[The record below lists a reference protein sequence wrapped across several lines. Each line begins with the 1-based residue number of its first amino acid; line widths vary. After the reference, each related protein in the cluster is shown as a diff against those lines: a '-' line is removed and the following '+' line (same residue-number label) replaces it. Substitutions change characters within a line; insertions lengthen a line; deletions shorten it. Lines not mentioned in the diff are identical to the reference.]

1 MWSSLRSPDDS
12 PIERVTIDYVL
23 ICLTASHRNASF
35 DLLERLSIGAPA
47 AASRLVTDAGVLDGA
62 VVLATCNRFEA
73 YLDIAGDE
81 SDSAVSATVQAV
93 AAASDLDATEV
104 LDSVNV
110 LDGKDVVQHLFAVS
124 SGLESVVVGETE
136 ISGQVR
142 RSLEDARSNGTT
154 TSDLERLFQ
163 EAAHTSRGVKTRTR
177 IGAAGRSLVRLGLE
191 LASSRVTDWAR
202 TRVLLVGTG
211 SYAATTIAALRD
223 RSATNIQ
230 VFSPSGRAPW
240 FAAKHDLV
248 AATDLREAIGTT
260 DVLITCTSTEVPVV
274 EPADLADGRRR
285 IVIDLGLPRNVDPD
299 VADVDGVELLDLET
313 ISIHAPIAEL
323 NAESEARQMV
333 DDAVSRFRAQ
343 ALEQST
349 TPALVAFRKH
359 VFDIL
364 DDEIDRAKR
373 REGDAESAEQTERA
387 LRHLVG
393 VLLHRPSVRAR
404 ELGRAGRGEEFVGA
418 LDALFGVR
426 PEPEAE
432 LPAPIVPLAERTAPE
447 CPVST
452 DRTGEADAS

>member
-1 MWSSLRSPDDS
+1 M
-12 PIERVTIDYVL
+12 L

-47 AASRLVTDAGVLDGA
+47 AASRLVTESGVLDGA

-73 YLDIAGDE
+73 YLDIAGDDR
-81 SDSAVSATVQAV
+81 DSAVAATVQAV
-93 AAASDLDATEV
+93 AAASDLAADQVVESVQV
-104 LDSVNV
+104 LG
-110 LDGKDVVQHLFAVS
+110 GKDVVQHLFAVS

-142 RSLEDARSNGTT
+142 RSLEDARSKGTT

-191 LASSRVTDWAR
+191 LASSRITDWAGA
-202 TRVLLVGTG
+202 RVLLIGTG

-223 RSATNIQ
+223 RGATTIQ
-230 VFSPSGRAPW
+230 VFSPSGRAAW
-240 FAAKHDLV
+240 FATKHDLV
-248 AATDLREAIGTT
+248 AAHDLDQAIRTS
-260 DVLITCTSTEVPVV
+260 DVVITCTSTELPVV
-274 EPADLADGRRR
+274 TASHLADGARR
-285 IVIDLGLPRNVDPD
+285 IVIDLGMPRNVDPAA
-299 VADVDGVELLDLET
+299 ADVDGVELLDLET
-313 ISIHAPIAEL
+313 IGIHAPLAEL
-323 NAESEARQMV
+323 NAESEARAMV

-373 REGDAESAEQTERA
+373 RSDGDPQAAEQTERA

-404 ELGRAGRGEEFVGA
+404 ELGRAGRADEFIGA
-418 LDALFGVR
+418 LDALYGVR

-432 LPAPIVPLAERTAPE
+432 LPTPVVPFVDRVLSERETAGR
-447 CPVST
+447 T
-452 DRTGEADAS
+452 DEADAS

>member
-1 MWSSLRSPDDS
+1 M
-12 PIERVTIDYVL
+12 L

-47 AASRLVTDAGVLDGA
+47 AASHLVTDSDVLDGA

-73 YLDIAGDE
+73 YLDIAGDDAAAVRATVE
-81 SDSAVSATVQAV
+81 AVSAASELQA
-93 AAASDLDATEV
+93 DEV
-104 LDSVNV
+104 LDSVQV
-110 LDGKDVVQHLFAVS
+110 LGGGDVVQHLFAVS

-142 RSLEDARSNGTT
+142 RALEDARRNGTT

-191 LASSRVTDWAR
+191 LASSRITDWAEA
-202 TRVLLVGTG
+202 RVLLVGTG

-223 RSATNIQ
+223 RGAEHIQ

-248 AATDLREAIGTT
+248 AAPDLRAAIGQS
-260 DVLITCTSTEVPVV
+260 DVVITCTSSEVPVV
-274 EPADLADGRRR
+274 EACDLDDGARR
-285 IVIDLGLPRNVDPD
+285 IVIDLGLPRNVHPD
-299 VADVDGVELLDLET
+299 AADVEGVELLDLET

-323 NAESEARQMV
+323 NAETEARAIV

-349 TPALVAFRKH
+349 TPALVALRKH

-364 DDEIDRAKR
+364 DDEIDRVKR
-373 REGDAESAEQTERA
+373 RGDTTPETAEQTERA

-404 ELGRAGRGEEFVGA
+404 ELGRAGRGDDFTGA

-426 PEPEAE
+426 PEPVADV
-432 LPAPIVPLAERTAPE
+432 PSAVVPLA
-447 CPVST
+447 
-452 DRTGEADAS
+452 DRAARVRDDEADAS

>member
-1 MWSSLRSPDDS
+1 MED
-12 PIERVTIDYVL
+12 VL

-35 DLLERLSIGAPA
+35 DLLERLSIGAPT
-47 AASRLVTDAGVLDGA
+47 AASRLVTDSDVLDGA

-73 YLDIAGDE
+73 YLDIAGDDR
-81 SDSAVSATVQAV
+81 DSAVSATVDAV
-93 AAASDLDATEV
+93 ATASDLVPSEV
-104 LDSVNV
+104 LDSVSV
-110 LDGKDVVQHLFAVS
+110 LGGGDVVQHLFAVS

-142 RSLEDARSNGTT
+142 RALEDARANGTT

-191 LASSRVTDWAR
+191 LASSRITDWAR

-223 RSATNIQ
+223 RGATTIQ

-248 AATDLREAIGTT
+248 AATDLRQAIGAS
-260 DVLITCTSTEVPVV
+260 DVVITCTSSEVPVV
-274 EPADLADGRRR
+274 EPADLDDGQRR

-299 VADVDGVELLDLET
+299 AADVDGVELLDLET

-373 REGDAESAEQTERA
+373 RDADPESVEQTERA

-418 LDALFGVR
+418 LDALFGVH

-432 LPAPIVPLAERTAPE
+432 LPSPVVPLAERTAPE
-447 CPVST
+447 CPVSS

>member
-1 MWSSLRSPDDS
+1 M
-12 PIERVTIDYVL
+12 EHVL

-35 DLLERLSIGAPA
+35 DLLERLSIGAPT
-47 AASRLVTDAGVLDGA
+47 AASRLVTDSGVLDGA

-73 YLDIAGDE
+73 YLDIAGDDR
-81 SDSAVSATVQAV
+81 DSAVSATVDAV
-93 AAASDLDATEV
+93 ATASDLVPAEV
-104 LDSVNV
+104 LESVNV
-110 LDGKDVVQHLFAVS
+110 LGGGDVVQHLFAVS

-142 RSLEDARSNGTT
+142 RALEDARANGTT

-191 LASSRVTDWAR
+191 LASSRITDWAR

-223 RSATNIQ
+223 RGAADIQ

-248 AATDLREAIGTT
+248 AATDLREAIRTT

-274 EPADLADGRRR
+274 EPADLDDGRRR

-299 VADVDGVELLDLET
+299 VAHVDGVELLDLET

-373 REGDAESAEQTERA
+373 REGDTEAAEQTERA

>member
-1 MWSSLRSPDDS
+1 MED
-12 PIERVTIDYVL
+12 VL

-35 DLLERLSIGAPA
+35 DLLERLSIGAPT
-47 AASRLVTDAGVLDGA
+47 AASRLVTDSDVLDGA

-73 YLDIAGDE
+73 YLDIAGDDR
-81 SDSAVSATVQAV
+81 DSAVSATVDAV
-93 AAASDLDATEV
+93 ATASDLVPAEV
-104 LDSVNV
+104 LDSVSV
-110 LDGKDVVQHLFAVS
+110 LGGGDVVQHLFAVS

-142 RSLEDARSNGTT
+142 RALEDARANGTT

-191 LASSRVTDWAR
+191 LASSRITDWAQ

-223 RSATNIQ
+223 RGAANIQ

-248 AATDLREAIGTT
+248 AATDLRRAIGSS
-260 DVLITCTSTEVPVV
+260 DVVITCTSSEVPVV
-274 EPADLADGRRR
+274 EPADLDDGQRR

-299 VADVDGVELLDLET
+299 AAGVEGVELLDLET

-373 REGDAESAEQTERA
+373 RDADPESVEQTERA

-418 LDALFGVR
+418 LDALFGVH

-432 LPAPIVPLAERTAPE
+432 LPSPIVPLAERTAPE
-447 CPVST
+447 RAAT
-452 DRTGEADAS
+452 DRADEADAS

>member
-1 MWSSLRSPDDS
+1 M
-12 PIERVTIDYVL
+12 EYVL

-47 AASRLVTDAGVLDGA
+47 AASRLVTDSDVLDGA

-73 YLDIAGDE
+73 YLDIAGE
-81 SDSAVSATVQAV
+81 SDSAVSATVEAV
-93 AAASDLDATEV
+93 ASASGLAGAEV
-104 LDSVNV
+104 LDSVSV
-110 LDGKDVVQHLFAVS
+110 LGGKDVVQHLFAVS
-124 SGLESVVVGETE
+124 SGLESVVIGETE

-142 RSLEDARSNGTT
+142 RSLEDARANGTT

-191 LASSRVTDWAR
+191 LASSRVTDWAQ
-202 TRVLLVGTG
+202 TNVLLVGTG

-223 RSATNIQ
+223 RGAERIQ
-230 VFSPSGRAPW
+230 VYSPSGRAPW

-248 AATDLREAIGTT
+248 AAHDLRRAIATS
-260 DVLITCTSTEVPVV
+260 DVVITCTSSEVPVI
-274 EPADLADGRRR
+274 EPADLDDGVRR

-299 VADVDGVELLDLET
+299 ATHVDGVELLDLET
-313 ISIHAPIAEL
+313 ISIHAPISEL
-323 NAESEARQMV
+323 NAESEARAMV

-364 DDEIDRAKR
+364 DDEIDRANR
-373 REGDAESAEQTERA
+373 RGDSTPESAEHTERA

-418 LDALFGVR
+418 LEALYGVR
-426 PEPEAE
+426 PEPDSE
-432 LPAPIVPLAERTAPE
+432 LDVPTPVVPLADRTAPVRE
-447 CPVST
+447 
-452 DRTGEADAS
+452 DEADAS

>member
-1 MWSSLRSPDDS
+1 MED
-12 PIERVTIDYVL
+12 VL

-35 DLLERLSIGAPA
+35 DLLERLSIGAPT
-47 AASRLVTDAGVLDGA
+47 AASRLVTDSDVLDGA

-73 YLDIAGDE
+73 YLDIAGDDR
-81 SDSAVSATVQAV
+81 DSAVSATVDAV
-93 AAASDLDATEV
+93 ATASDLVPAEV
-104 LDSVNV
+104 AESVRV
-110 LDGKDVVQHLFAVS
+110 LGGGDVVQHLFAVS

-142 RSLEDARSNGTT
+142 RALEDARANGTT
-154 TSDLERLFQ
+154 TSELERLFQ

-191 LASSRVTDWAR
+191 LASSRITDWAR

-223 RSATNIQ
+223 RGAVNIQ

-248 AATDLREAIGTT
+248 AATDLRGAIGSS
-260 DVLITCTSTEVPVV
+260 DVVITCTSSEVPVV
-274 EPADLADGRRR
+274 EPADLDDGQRR

-299 VADVDGVELLDLET
+299 AADVDGVELLDLET

-364 DDEIDRAKR
+364 DDEIERAKR
-373 REGDAESAEQTERA
+373 RDADPESVEQTERA

-418 LDALFGVR
+418 LDALYGVH

-432 LPAPIVPLAERTAPE
+432 LPSPVVPLADRTAPA
-447 CPVST
+447 V
-452 DRTGEADAS
+452 DRTEADRRDEADAS

>member
-1 MWSSLRSPDDS
+1 M
-12 PIERVTIDYVL
+12 L

-47 AASRLVTDAGVLDGA
+47 AASHLVTDSDVLDGA

-73 YLDIAGDE
+73 YLDIAGDDAAAVRATVE
-81 SDSAVSATVQAV
+81 AVSAASELQA
-93 AAASDLDATEV
+93 DEV
-104 LDSVNV
+104 LDSVQV
-110 LDGKDVVQHLFAVS
+110 LGGGDVVQHLFAVS

-142 RSLEDARSNGTT
+142 RALEDARRNGTT

-191 LASSRVTDWAR
+191 LASSRITDWAEA
-202 TRVLLVGTG
+202 RVLLVGTG

-223 RSATNIQ
+223 RGAEHIQ

-248 AATDLREAIGTT
+248 AAPDLRAAIGQS
-260 DVLITCTSTEVPVV
+260 DVVITCTSSEVPVV
-274 EPADLADGRRR
+274 EACDLDDGARR
-285 IVIDLGLPRNVDPD
+285 IVIDLGLPRNVHPD
-299 VADVDGVELLDLET
+299 AADVEGVELLDLET

-323 NAESEARQMV
+323 NAETEARAIV

-349 TPALVAFRKH
+349 TPALVALRKH

-364 DDEIDRAKR
+364 DDEIDRVKR
-373 REGDAESAEQTERA
+373 RGDTTPESAEQTERA

-404 ELGRAGRGEEFVGA
+404 ELGRAGRGDDFTGA

-426 PEPEAE
+426 PEPVADV
-432 LPAPIVPLAERTAPE
+432 PSAVVPLA
-447 CPVST
+447 
-452 DRTGEADAS
+452 DRAARMRDDEADAS

>member
-1 MWSSLRSPDDS
+1 
-12 PIERVTIDYVL
+12 VL

-47 AASRLVTDAGVLDGA
+47 AASHLVTDSDVLDGA

-73 YLDIAGDE
+73 YLDIAGDDE
-81 SDSAVSATVQAV
+81 VAVRATVEAVSAASELQA
-93 AAASDLDATEV
+93 DEV
-104 LDSVNV
+104 LDSVQV
-110 LDGKDVVQHLFAVS
+110 LGGGDVVQHLFAVS

-142 RSLEDARSNGTT
+142 RALEDARRNGTT
-154 TSDLERLFQ
+154 TSELERLFQ

-191 LASSRVTDWAR
+191 LASSRITDWAA

-223 RSATNIQ
+223 RGAEQIQ

-248 AATDLREAIGTT
+248 AATDLRTAIGSS
-260 DVLITCTSTEVPVV
+260 DVVITCTSSEVPVV
-274 EPADLADGRRR
+274 EACDLDDGARR
-285 IVIDLGLPRNVDPD
+285 IVIDLGLPRNVHPD
-299 VADVDGVELLDLET
+299 AADVEGVELLDLET

-323 NAESEARQMV
+323 NAETEARAIV

-349 TPALVAFRKH
+349 TPALVALRKH

-364 DDEIDRAKR
+364 DDEIDRVKR
-373 REGDAESAEQTERA
+373 RGDTTPESAEQTERA

-404 ELGRAGRGEEFVGA
+404 ELGRAGRGDDFTGA

-426 PEPEAE
+426 PEPVADV
-432 LPAPIVPLAERTAPE
+432 PSAVVPLAERAARMR
-447 CPVST
+447 
-452 DRTGEADAS
+452 DDEADAS

>member
-1 MWSSLRSPDDS
+1 M
-12 PIERVTIDYVL
+12 EHVL

-35 DLLERLSIGAPA
+35 DLLERLSIGAPT
-47 AASRLVTDAGVLDGA
+47 AASRLVTDSDVLDGA

-73 YLDIAGDE
+73 YLDIAGDDR
-81 SDSAVSATVQAV
+81 DSAVSATVDAV
-93 AAASDLDATEV
+93 ATASDLVPAEV
-104 LDSVNV
+104 LDSVSV
-110 LDGKDVVQHLFAVS
+110 LGGGDVVQHLFAVS

-142 RSLEDARSNGTT
+142 RALEDARANGTT
-154 TSDLERLFQ
+154 TSSLERLFQ

-191 LASSRVTDWAR
+191 LASSRITDWAR

-223 RSATNIQ
+223 RGAADIQ

>member
-1 MWSSLRSPDDS
+1 
-12 PIERVTIDYVL
+12 VL

-47 AASRLVTDAGVLDGA
+47 AASHLVTDSDVLDGA

-73 YLDIAGDE
+73 YLDIAGDDE
-81 SDSAVSATVQAV
+81 AAVRATVEAVSAASELQA
-93 AAASDLDATEV
+93 DEV
-104 LDSVNV
+104 LDSVQV
-110 LDGKDVVQHLFAVS
+110 LGGGDVVQHLFAVS

-142 RSLEDARSNGTT
+142 RALEDARRNGTT
-154 TSDLERLFQ
+154 TSELERLFQ

-191 LASSRVTDWAR
+191 LASSRITDWAA

-223 RSATNIQ
+223 RGAGQIQ

-248 AATDLREAIGTT
+248 AATDLRTAIGAS
-260 DVLITCTSTEVPVV
+260 DVVITCTSSEVPVV
-274 EPADLADGRRR
+274 EACDLDDGARR
-285 IVIDLGLPRNVDPD
+285 IVIDLGLPRNVHPD
-299 VADVDGVELLDLET
+299 AADVEGVELLDLET

-323 NAESEARQMV
+323 NAETEARAIV

-349 TPALVAFRKH
+349 TPALVALRKH
-359 VFDIL
+359 VFGIL
-364 DDEIDRAKR
+364 DDEIDRVKR
-373 REGDAESAEQTERA
+373 RGDTTPESAEQTERA

-404 ELGRAGRGEEFVGA
+404 ELGRAGRGDDFTGA

-426 PEPEAE
+426 PEPVADV
-432 LPAPIVPLAERTAPE
+432 PSAVVPLASR
-447 CPVST
+447 VR
-452 DRTGEADAS
+452 DDEADAS

>member
-1 MWSSLRSPDDS
+1 MED
-12 PIERVTIDYVL
+12 VL

-35 DLLERLSIGAPA
+35 DLLERLSIGAPT
-47 AASRLVTDAGVLDGA
+47 AASRLVTDSDVLDGA

-73 YLDIAGDE
+73 YLDIAGDDR
-81 SDSAVSATVQAV
+81 DSAVSATVDAV
-93 AAASDLDATEV
+93 ATASDLVPAEV
-104 LDSVNV
+104 LDSVSV
-110 LDGKDVVQHLFAVS
+110 LGGGDVVQHLFAVS

-142 RSLEDARSNGTT
+142 RALEDARANGTT

-191 LASSRVTDWAR
+191 LASSRITDWAR

-223 RSATNIQ
+223 RGAANIQ

-248 AATDLREAIGTT
+248 AATDLRQAIGTS
-260 DVLITCTSTEVPVV
+260 DVVITCTSSEVPVV
-274 EPADLADGRRR
+274 EPADLDDGQRR

-299 VADVDGVELLDLET
+299 AADVEGVELLDLET

-373 REGDAESAEQTERA
+373 RDGDPESVEQTERA

-418 LDALFGVR
+418 LDALFGVH

-432 LPAPIVPLAERTAPE
+432 LPSPIVPLAERTAPE
-447 CPVST
+447 RAAT
-452 DRTGEADAS
+452 ERADEADAS

>member
-1 MWSSLRSPDDS
+1 M
-12 PIERVTIDYVL
+12 L

-47 AASRLVTDAGVLDGA
+47 AASHLVTDSDVLDGA

-73 YLDIAGDE
+73 YLDIAGDDDAAVRATVE
-81 SDSAVSATVQAV
+81 AVSAASELQA
-93 AAASDLDATEV
+93 DEV
-104 LDSVNV
+104 LDAVQV
-110 LDGKDVVQHLFAVS
+110 LGGGDVVQHLFAVS

-142 RSLEDARSNGTT
+142 RALEDARRNGTT

-191 LASSRVTDWAR
+191 LASSRITDWAA

-223 RSATNIQ
+223 RGAQHIQ

-248 AATDLREAIGTT
+248 AATDLRTAIGTS
-260 DVLITCTSTEVPVV
+260 DVVITCTSSEVPVV
-274 EPADLADGRRR
+274 EACDLDDGARR
-285 IVIDLGLPRNVDPD
+285 IVIDLGLPRNVHPD
-299 VADVDGVELLDLET
+299 AADVEGVELLDLET

-323 NAESEARQMV
+323 NAETEARAIV

-349 TPALVAFRKH
+349 TPALVALRKH

-364 DDEIDRAKR
+364 DDEIDRVKR
-373 REGDAESAEQTERA
+373 RGDTTPESAEQTERA

-404 ELGRAGRGEEFVGA
+404 ELGRAGRGDDFTGA

-426 PEPEAE
+426 PEPVADV
-432 LPAPIVPLAERTAPE
+432 PSAVVPLA
-447 CPVST
+447 
-452 DRTGEADAS
+452 DRAARVRDDEADAS

>member
-1 MWSSLRSPDDS
+1 
-12 PIERVTIDYVL
+12 VL

-35 DLLERLSIGAPA
+35 DLLERLSIGAPT
-47 AASRLVTDAGVLDGA
+47 AASRLVTDSDVLEGA

-73 YLDIAGDE
+73 YLDIAGDDR
-81 SDSAVSATVQAV
+81 DSAVSATVDAV
-93 AAASDLDATEV
+93 ATASDLVPAEV
-104 LDSVNV
+104 AGSVQV
-110 LDGKDVVQHLFAVS
+110 LGGEDLVQHLFAVS

-142 RSLEDARSNGTT
+142 RALEDARANGTT
-154 TSDLERLFQ
+154 TSELERLFQ

-191 LASSRVTDWAR
+191 LASSRITDWAR

-223 RSATNIQ
+223 RGAANIQ

-248 AATDLREAIGTT
+248 AATDLRQAIAAS
-260 DVLITCTSTEVPVV
+260 DVVITCTSSEVPVV
-274 EPADLADGRRR
+274 EPADLDDGVRR

-299 VADVDGVELLDLET
+299 ASAVDGVELLDLET

-323 NAESEARQMV
+323 NAESEARAMV

-373 REGDAESAEQTERA
+373 RDTDPESLEQTERA

-418 LDALFGVR
+418 LDALYGVR

-432 LPAPIVPLAERTAPE
+432 LPSPVVPLAERTAPE
-447 CPVST
+447 RAAS
-452 DRTGEADAS
+452 DRTDEADAS

>member
-1 MWSSLRSPDDS
+1 M
-12 PIERVTIDYVL
+12 EHVL

-47 AASRLVTDAGVLDGA
+47 AASRLVTESDVLDGA

-73 YLDIAGDE
+73 YLDIAGDDATAVRATVE
-81 SDSAVSATVQAV
+81 AVSA
-93 AAASDLDATEV
+93 ASELPADEV
-104 LDSVNV
+104 FDSVQV
-110 LDGKDVVQHLFAVS
+110 LDGGDVVQHLFAVS

-142 RSLEDARSNGTT
+142 RALEDARRDGTT
-154 TSDLERLFQ
+154 TSALERLFQ

-191 LASSRVTDWAR
+191 LASSRITDWAE

-223 RSATNIQ
+223 RGAEHIQ

-248 AATDLREAIGTT
+248 AATDLRAAIGTS
-260 DVLITCTSTEVPVV
+260 DVVITCTSSEVPVV
-274 EPADLADGRRR
+274 EACDLDDGARR
-285 IVIDLGLPRNVDPD
+285 IVIDLGLPRNVHPD
-299 VADVDGVELLDLET
+299 AADVDGVELLDLET

-323 NAESEARQMV
+323 NAETEARAIV

-349 TPALVAFRKH
+349 TPALVALRKH
-359 VFDIL
+359 VFDVL
-364 DDEIDRAKR
+364 DDEIDRVKR
-373 REGDAESAEQTERA
+373 RGDTTPESAEQTERA

-404 ELGRAGRGEEFVGA
+404 ELGRAGRGDDFVGA
-418 LDALFGVR
+418 LDALFGLR
-426 PEPEAE
+426 
-432 LPAPIVPLAERTAPE
+432 PAPVAETPTPVVPLAERAAR
-447 CPVST
+447 VR
-452 DRTGEADAS
+452 DDEADAS

>member
-1 MWSSLRSPDDS
+1 M
-12 PIERVTIDYVL
+12 L

-47 AASRLVTDAGVLDGA
+47 AASHLVTDSDVLDGA

-73 YLDIAGDE
+73 YLDIAGDDE
-81 SDSAVSATVQAV
+81 AAVRATVEAVSAASELQA
-93 AAASDLDATEV
+93 DEV
-104 LDSVNV
+104 LDSVQV
-110 LDGKDVVQHLFAVS
+110 LGGGDVVQHLFAVS

-142 RSLEDARSNGTT
+142 RALEDARRNGTT
-154 TSDLERLFQ
+154 TSELERLFQ

-191 LASSRVTDWAR
+191 LASSRITDWAA

-223 RSATNIQ
+223 RGAEHIQ

-248 AATDLREAIGTT
+248 AATDLRTAIGAS
-260 DVLITCTSTEVPVV
+260 DVVITCTSSEVPVV
-274 EPADLADGRRR
+274 EACDLDDGARR
-285 IVIDLGLPRNVDPD
+285 IVIDLGLPRNVHPD
-299 VADVDGVELLDLET
+299 AADVEGVELLDLET

-323 NAESEARQMV
+323 NAETEARAIV

-349 TPALVAFRKH
+349 TPALVALRKH
-359 VFDIL
+359 VFGIL
-364 DDEIDRAKR
+364 DDEIDRVKR
-373 REGDAESAEQTERA
+373 RGDTTPESAEQTERA

-404 ELGRAGRGEEFVGA
+404 ELGRAGRGDDFTGA

-426 PEPEAE
+426 PEPVADV
-432 LPAPIVPLAERTAPE
+432 PSAVVPLASR
-447 CPVST
+447 VR
-452 DRTGEADAS
+452 DDEADAS

>member
-1 MWSSLRSPDDS
+1 M
-12 PIERVTIDYVL
+12 EHVL

-35 DLLERLSIGAPA
+35 DLLERLSIGAPT
-47 AASRLVTDAGVLDGA
+47 AASRLVTDSDVLDGA

-73 YLDIAGDE
+73 YLDIAGDDR
-81 SDSAVSATVQAV
+81 DSAVSATVDAV
-93 AAASDLDATEV
+93 ATASDLVPAEV
-104 LDSVNV
+104 LDSVSV
-110 LDGKDVVQHLFAVS
+110 LGGGDVVQHLFAVS

-142 RSLEDARSNGTT
+142 RALEDARANGTT
-154 TSDLERLFQ
+154 TSSLERLFQ

-191 LASSRVTDWAR
+191 LASSRITDWAR

-223 RSATNIQ
+223 RGAADIQ

-387 LRHLVG
+387 LRHLIG

>member
-1 MWSSLRSPDDS
+1 MED
-12 PIERVTIDYVL
+12 VL

-35 DLLERLSIGAPA
+35 DLLERLSIGAPT
-47 AASRLVTDAGVLDGA
+47 AASRLVTDSDVLDGA

-73 YLDIAGDE
+73 YLDIAGDDR
-81 SDSAVSATVQAV
+81 DSAVSATVDAV
-93 AAASDLDATEV
+93 AAASDLSPTE
-104 LDSVNV
+104 LRDSVRV
-110 LDGKDVVQHLFAVS
+110 LGGKDVVQHLFAVS

-177 IGAAGRSLVRLGLE
+177 IGAAGRSLVRLGLQ

-223 RSATNIQ
+223 RGAVHIQ

-248 AATDLREAIGTT
+248 AARDLRQAIGGS
-260 DVLITCTSTEVPVV
+260 DVVITCTSTEVPVV
-274 EPADLADGRRR
+274 APADLDDGVRR
-285 IVIDLGLPRNVDPD
+285 IVIDLGLPRNVDP
-299 VADVDGVELLDLET
+299 AAAGVDGVELLDLET
-313 ISIHAPIAEL
+313 ISIHAPINEL
-323 NAESEARQMV
+323 NAESEARAMV

-373 REGDAESAEQTERA
+373 RDGDAASVEQTERA

-418 LDALFGVR
+418 IDALFGVQ
-426 PEPEAE
+426 PAPEAE
-432 LPAPIVPLAERTAPE
+432 LPSPVVPLAERTAPGRDD
-447 CPVST
+447 V
-452 DRTGEADAS
+452 DRADEADAS

>member
-1 MWSSLRSPDDS
+1 M
-12 PIERVTIDYVL
+12 L

-47 AASRLVTDAGVLDGA
+47 AASRLVTDSDVLDGA

-73 YLDIAGDE
+73 YLDIAGDDDAAVRATVE
-81 SDSAVSATVQAV
+81 AVS
-93 AAASDLDATEV
+93 AASDLQADEV
-104 LDSVNV
+104 LDSVQV
-110 LDGKDVVQHLFAVS
+110 LGGGDVVQHLFAVS

-142 RSLEDARSNGTT
+142 RALEDARRNGTT
-154 TSDLERLFQ
+154 TSELERLFQ

-191 LASSRVTDWAR
+191 LASSRLTDWAT

-223 RSATNIQ
+223 RGAQQIQ

-248 AATDLREAIGTT
+248 AATDLRTAIGTS
-260 DVLITCTSTEVPVV
+260 DVVITCTSSEVPVV
-274 EPADLADGRRR
+274 EACDLDDGARR
-285 IVIDLGLPRNVDPD
+285 IVIDLGLPRNVHPD
-299 VADVDGVELLDLET
+299 AADVEGVELLDLET

-323 NAESEARQMV
+323 NAETEARAIV

-349 TPALVAFRKH
+349 TPALVALRKH

-364 DDEIDRAKR
+364 DDEIDRVKR
-373 REGDAESAEQTERA
+373 RGDTTPESAEQTERA

-404 ELGRAGRGEEFVGA
+404 ELGRAGRGDDFTGA

-426 PEPEAE
+426 PEPVADV
-432 LPAPIVPLAERTAPE
+432 PSPVVPLAAR
-447 CPVST
+447 VR
-452 DRTGEADAS
+452 DDEADAS

>member
-1 MWSSLRSPDDS
+1 M
-12 PIERVTIDYVL
+12 L

-47 AASRLVTDAGVLDGA
+47 AASHLVTDSDVLDGA

-73 YLDIAGDE
+73 YLDIAGDDE
-81 SDSAVSATVQAV
+81 AAVRATVEAVSAASELQA
-93 AAASDLDATEV
+93 DEV
-104 LDSVNV
+104 LDSVQV
-110 LDGKDVVQHLFAVS
+110 LGGGDVVQHLFAVS

-142 RSLEDARSNGTT
+142 RALEDARRNGTT
-154 TSDLERLFQ
+154 TSELERLFQ

-191 LASSRVTDWAR
+191 LASSRITDWAA

-223 RSATNIQ
+223 RGAEHIQ

-248 AATDLREAIGTT
+248 AATDLRTAIGSS
-260 DVLITCTSTEVPVV
+260 DVVITCTSSEVPVV
-274 EPADLADGRRR
+274 EACDLDDGARR
-285 IVIDLGLPRNVDPD
+285 IVIDLGLPRNVHPD
-299 VADVDGVELLDLET
+299 AADVEGVELLDLET

-323 NAESEARQMV
+323 NAETEARAIV

-349 TPALVAFRKH
+349 TPALVALRKH
-359 VFDIL
+359 VFGIL
-364 DDEIDRAKR
+364 DDEIDRVKR
-373 REGDAESAEQTERA
+373 RGDTTPESAEQTERA

-404 ELGRAGRGEEFVGA
+404 ELGRAGRGDDFTGA

-426 PEPEAE
+426 PEPVADV
-432 LPAPIVPLAERTAPE
+432 PSAVVPLASR
-447 CPVST
+447 VR
-452 DRTGEADAS
+452 DDEADAS

>member
-1 MWSSLRSPDDS
+1 M
-12 PIERVTIDYVL
+12 L

-47 AASRLVTDAGVLDGA
+47 AASHLVTDSDVLDGA

-73 YLDIAGDE
+73 YLDIAGDDAAAVRATVE
-81 SDSAVSATVQAV
+81 AVSAASELQA
-93 AAASDLDATEV
+93 DEV
-104 LDSVNV
+104 LDSVQV
-110 LDGKDVVQHLFAVS
+110 LGGGDVVQHLFAVS

-142 RSLEDARSNGTT
+142 RALEDARRNGTT

-191 LASSRVTDWAR
+191 LASSRITDWAEA
-202 TRVLLVGTG
+202 RVLLVGTG

-223 RSATNIQ
+223 RGAEHIQ

-240 FAAKHDLV
+240 FAAKHELV
-248 AATDLREAIGTT
+248 AAPDLRAAIGQS
-260 DVLITCTSTEVPVV
+260 DVVITCTSSEVPVV
-274 EPADLADGRRR
+274 EACDLDDGARR
-285 IVIDLGLPRNVDPD
+285 IVIDLGLPRNVHPD
-299 VADVDGVELLDLET
+299 AADVEGVELLDLET

-323 NAESEARQMV
+323 NAETEARAIV

-349 TPALVAFRKH
+349 TPALVALRKH

-364 DDEIDRAKR
+364 DDEIDRVKR
-373 REGDAESAEQTERA
+373 RGDTTPESAEQTERA

-404 ELGRAGRGEEFVGA
+404 ELGRAGRGDDFTGA

-426 PEPEAE
+426 PEPVADV
-432 LPAPIVPLAERTAPE
+432 PSAVVPLA
-447 CPVST
+447 
-452 DRTGEADAS
+452 DRAARVRDDEADAS

>member
-1 MWSSLRSPDDS
+1 M
-12 PIERVTIDYVL
+12 EHVL

-35 DLLERLSIGAPA
+35 DLLERLSIGAPT
-47 AASRLVTDAGVLDGA
+47 AASRLVTDSDVLDGA

-73 YLDIAGDE
+73 YLDIAGDDR
-81 SDSAVSATVQAV
+81 DSAVSATVDAV
-93 AAASDLDATEV
+93 ATASDLVPAEV
-104 LDSVNV
+104 AESVSV
-110 LDGKDVVQHLFAVS
+110 LGGGDVVQHLFAVS

-142 RSLEDARSNGTT
+142 RALEDARANGTT

-191 LASSRVTDWAR
+191 LASSRITDWAR

-223 RSATNIQ
+223 RGAANIQ

-248 AATDLREAIGTT
+248 AATDLRQAIGTS
-260 DVLITCTSTEVPVV
+260 DVVITCTSSEVPVV
-274 EPADLADGRRR
+274 EPADLDDGQRR

-299 VADVDGVELLDLET
+299 AADVDGVELLDLET

-373 REGDAESAEQTERA
+373 RDGDPASVEQTERA

-432 LPAPIVPLAERTAPE
+432 LPSPVVPLAERTAPE
-447 CPVST
+447 RAAAERA
-452 DRTGEADAS
+452 DEADAS

>member
-1 MWSSLRSPDDS
+1 MED
-12 PIERVTIDYVL
+12 VL

-35 DLLERLSIGAPA
+35 DLLERLSIGAPT
-47 AASRLVTDAGVLDGA
+47 AASRLVTDSDVLDGA

-73 YLDIAGDE
+73 YLDIAGDDR
-81 SDSAVSATVQAV
+81 DSAVSATVDAV
-93 AAASDLDATEV
+93 ATASDLVPSEV
-104 LDSVNV
+104 LDSVSV
-110 LDGKDVVQHLFAVS
+110 LGGGDVVQHLFAVS

-142 RSLEDARSNGTT
+142 RALEDARANGTT

-191 LASSRVTDWAR
+191 LASSRITDWAR

-223 RSATNIQ
+223 RGATTIQ

-248 AATDLREAIGTT
+248 AATDLRQAIGAS
-260 DVLITCTSTEVPVV
+260 DVVITCTSSEVPVV
-274 EPADLADGRRR
+274 EPADLDDGQRR

-299 VADVDGVELLDLET
+299 AADVDGVELLDLET

-373 REGDAESAEQTERA
+373 RDADPESVEQTERA

-418 LDALFGVR
+418 LDALYGVH

-432 LPAPIVPLAERTAPE
+432 LPSPVVPLAERTAPE
-447 CPVST
+447 CPVSS